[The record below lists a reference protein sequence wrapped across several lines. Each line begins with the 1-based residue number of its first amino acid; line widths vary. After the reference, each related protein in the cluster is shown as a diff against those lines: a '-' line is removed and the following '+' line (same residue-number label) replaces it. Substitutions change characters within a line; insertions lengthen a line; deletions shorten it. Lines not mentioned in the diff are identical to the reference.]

1 MNIYIF
7 YETNL
12 WQFNVGKNFAL
23 RSSLFGAV
31 KLIKYAD
38 PDNYKY
44 SSYGIGFDTRGCYS
58 LSDGS
63 KFGRNVIKYL
73 ALI

>member
-44 SSYGIGFDTRGCYS
+44 SSYGIGFDARGCYS